1 MAKYQL
7 QQKLANGTMK
17 DIPITSVNDVADI
30 NVIADDYTE
39 VDLINSNGNTLA
51 AIPFRKIN
59 GESIIG
65 KDPLTISGGGGTSH
79 PVYTEANANK
89 YEILGNGTTDNCK
102 FKFTGES
109 GSRYYFNLAG
119 EVNNNVLQFQG
130 AMLELEIVNTDVEV
144 IFFSTNTDQTWYDHQ
159 INGSPNAVCLTN
171 DKLMLVTFDEIA
183 RDRLFLTLKGQDES
197 ISNTLVY
204 GDAEQSINVNI
215 GLGEPTSA
223 NCYANGLIISMR
235 KDDVGILHVNIGGQY
250 EV

>member
-30 NVIADDYTE
+30 NVIADDYTG
-39 VDLINSNGNTLA
+39 VDLINKNGDTLA

-59 GESIIG
+59 GQSIIG
-65 KDPLTISGGGGTSH
+65 KDPLTISGGGTSH
-79 PVYTEANANK
+79 PVYTEANTDKWAM
-89 YEILGNGTTDNCK
+89 LGNGTTDNCK

-109 GSRYYFNLAG
+109 GSRYYFDLGNCG
-119 EVNNNVLQFQG
+119 QFQG

-144 IFFSTNTDQTWYDHQ
+144 IFYSTITDQTWYDHQ
-159 INGSPNAVCLTN
+159 INFSPNAVCLTN
-171 DKLMLVTFDEIA
+171 SKLMLVTFDEIA
-183 RDRLFLTLKGQDES
+183 RSRLDLTLVGQDES
-197 ISNTLVY
+197 ISNTLAY

-215 GLGEPTSA
+215 GSGTPSEA

>member
-7 QQKLANGTMK
+7 QQKLATGTMK

-30 NVIADDYTE
+30 NVIADDDYTE
-39 VDLINSNGNTLA
+39 VDLINKNGNTLA

-65 KDPLTISGGGGTSH
+65 KDPLTISGGGASH
-79 PVYTEANANK
+79 PVYTEANTDKWA
-89 YEILGNGTTDNCK
+89 ILGNGTTDNCK

-109 GSRYYFNLAG
+109 GSRYYFDLGNCG
-119 EVNNNVLQFQG
+119 QFQG

-144 IFFSTNTDQTWYDHQ
+144 IFYSTITDQTWYDHQ

-171 DKLMLVTFDEIA
+171 SKLMLVTFDEIA
-183 RDRLFLTLKGQDES
+183 RSSLFLTLAGQDES
-197 ISNTLVY
+197 ISNTLQY
-204 GDAEQSINVNI
+204 GEGEQSINVNI
-215 GLGEPTSA
+215 GSGTPAQA

>member
-30 NVIADDYTE
+30 NVIPDDYTE
-39 VDLINSNGNTLA
+39 VDLINKNGNTLA

-65 KDPLTISGGGGTSH
+65 KDPLTISGGGTSH
-79 PVYTEANANK
+79 PVYTEANTDKWAM
-89 YEILGNGTTDNCK
+89 LGNGTTDNCK

-109 GSRYYFNLAG
+109 GSRYYFDLGNCG
-119 EVNNNVLQFQG
+119 QFQG

-144 IFFSTNTDQTWYDHQ
+144 IFYSTITDQTWYDHQ
-159 INGSPNAVCLTN
+159 ITNSPNAVCLTN
-171 DKLMLVTFDEIA
+171 SKLMLVTFDEIA
-183 RDRLFLTLKGQDES
+183 RSRLDLTLVGQDES
-197 ISNTLVY
+197 ILNTLAY
-204 GDAEQSINVNI
+204 GEGKQSINVNI
-215 GLGEPTSA
+215 GSGIPSEAS
-223 NCYANGLIISMR
+223 CYANGLIISMR

>member
-30 NVIADDYTE
+30 NVIPDDYTE
-39 VDLINSNGNTLA
+39 VDLINKNGNTLA

-65 KDPLTISGGGGTSH
+65 KDPLTISGGGASH
-79 PVYTEANANK
+79 PVYTETNTDKWAM
-89 YEILGNGTTDNCK
+89 LGNGTTDNCK

-109 GSRYYFNLAG
+109 GSRYYFDLGNCG
-119 EVNNNVLQFQG
+119 QFQG

-144 IFFSTNTDQTWYDHQ
+144 IFYSTITDQTWYDHQ

-171 DKLMLVTFDEIA
+171 SKLMLVTFDEIA
-183 RDRLFLTLKGQDES
+183 RSRLGLTLAGQDES
-197 ISNTLVY
+197 ISNTLQY
-204 GDAEQSINVNI
+204 GEGEQSINVNI
-215 GLGEPTSA
+215 GSGTPAQA

-235 KDDVGILHVNIGGQY
+235 KDDVGILHVNIGGQF

>member
-7 QQKLANGTMK
+7 QQKLANGTME

-39 VDLINSNGNTLA
+39 VDLINKNGNTLA

-65 KDPLTISGGGGTSH
+65 KDPLTTSGGGASH
-79 PVYTEANANK
+79 PVYTEANTDKWAM
-89 YEILGNGTTDNCK
+89 LGNGTTDNCK

-109 GSRYYFNLAG
+109 GSRYYFDLGNCG
-119 EVNNNVLQFQG
+119 QFQG

-144 IFFSTNTDQTWYDHQ
+144 IFYSTITDRTWYDHQ
-159 INGSPNAVCLTN
+159 ITNSPNAVCLTN
-171 DKLMLVTFDEIA
+171 SKLMLVTFDEIA
-183 RDRLFLTLKGQDES
+183 RSRLDLTLAGQDES
-197 ISNTLVY
+197 ISNTLAY

-215 GLGEPTSA
+215 GFGTPPEA
-223 NCYANGLIISMR
+223 DYANGLIISMR
-235 KDDVGILHVNIGGQY
+235 KDDVGILHVNIGGQF

>member
-30 NVIADDYTE
+30 NVIPDDYTE
-39 VDLINSNGNTLA
+39 VDLINKNGNTLA

-65 KDPLTISGGGGTSH
+65 KDPLTISGGGASH
-79 PVYTEANANK
+79 PVYTEANTDK
-89 YEILGNGTTDNCK
+89 WTMLGNGTTDNCK

-109 GSRYYFNLAG
+109 GSRYYFDLGNCG
-119 EVNNNVLQFQG
+119 QFQG

-144 IFFSTNTDQTWYDHQ
+144 IFYSTITDQTWYDHQ

-171 DKLMLVTFDEIA
+171 SKLMLVTFDEIA
-183 RDRLFLTLKGQDES
+183 RSRLFLTLAGQDES
-197 ISNTLVY
+197 ISNTLQY
-204 GDAEQSINVNI
+204 GEGEQSINVNI
-215 GLGEPTSA
+215 GSGTPTQA

-235 KDDVGILHVNIGGQY
+235 KDDVGILHVNIGGQF

>member
-1 MAKYQL
+1 MVKYQL

-17 DIPITSVNDVADI
+17 DIPITSVNDAADI

-39 VDLINSNGNTLA
+39 VDLIKKNGSTLA

-65 KDPLTISGGGGTSH
+65 KDPLTISGGGTSH
-79 PVYTEANANK
+79 PVYTEANTDKWAM
-89 YEILGNGTTDNCK
+89 LGNGTTDNCK

-109 GSRYYFNLAG
+109 GSRYYFDLGNCG
-119 EVNNNVLQFQG
+119 QFQG

-144 IFFSTNTDQTWYDHQ
+144 IFYSTITDQTWYDHQ
-159 INGSPNAVCLTN
+159 ITNSPNAVCLTN
-171 DKLMLVTFDEIA
+171 SKLMLVTFDEIA
-183 RDRLFLTLKGQDES
+183 RSRLDLTLQGQDES
-197 ISNTLVY
+197 ISNTLAY
-204 GDAEQSINVNI
+204 GEGEQSINVNI
-215 GLGEPTSA
+215 GSGTPSQA

-235 KDDVGILHVNIGGQY
+235 KDDVGILHVNIGGQF

>member
-30 NVIADDYTE
+30 NVIPDDYTE
-39 VDLINSNGNTLA
+39 VDLINKNGNTLA

-65 KDPLTISGGGGTSH
+65 KDPLTISGGGTSH
-79 PVYTEANANK
+79 PVYTEANTDKWAM
-89 YEILGNGTTDNCK
+89 LGNGTTDNCK

-109 GSRYYFNLAG
+109 GSRYYFDLGNCG
-119 EVNNNVLQFQG
+119 QFQG

-144 IFFSTNTDQTWYDHQ
+144 IFYSTITDQTWYDHQ
-159 INGSPNAVCLTN
+159 IANSPNAVCLTN
-171 DKLMLVTFDEIA
+171 SKLMLVTFDEIA
-183 RDRLFLTLKGQDES
+183 RSRLDLTLVGQDES
-197 ISNTLVY
+197 ILNTLAY
-204 GDAEQSINVNI
+204 GEGEQSINVNI
-215 GLGEPTSA
+215 GSGIPSEAS
-223 NCYANGLIISMR
+223 CYANGLIISMR